1 MVINV
6 NNFFIELVE
15 REIHC
20 YLQVMLFL
28 FMALFVI
35 DLDERIIK
43 HDSELQFTLKSVF
56 KKLDILSIVSTQNII
71 FCKKIL

>member
-1 MVINV
+1 MINV

-28 FMALFVI
+28 FMALFMI

>member
-1 MVINV
+1 MINV

>member
-1 MVINV
+1 
-6 NNFFIELVE
+6 
-15 REIHC
+15 
-20 YLQVMLFL
+20 
-28 FMALFVI
+28 MALFVI

-71 FCKKIL
+71 FCKKILWGQELRNSSKIPLLMSPGAVIWNESIW